1 MNENKRMILGYLA
14 GGFLVMVLVPSMI
27 YAITSLL
34 DSFYTIEIIQ
44 NETIRWTVTII
55 LLGTGFIYGIWSII
69 IQNIVGKGGPLE
81 IGNIAISPKTKNL
94 VVSGPYKY
102 TRNPMLFG
110 TLLMYLGLA
119 LYINSIN
126 ALVLV
131 SILFTFMLAVVV
143 KMEEKRLVN
152 DFGSQYEEYQ
162 KQVSMFIPW
171 FPRKS
176 G

>member
-102 TRNPMLFG
+102 TRN
-110 TLLMYLGLA
+110 
-119 LYINSIN
+119 
-126 ALVLV
+126 
-131 SILFTFMLAVVV
+131 
-143 KMEEKRLVN
+143 
-152 DFGSQYEEYQ
+152 
-162 KQVSMFIPW
+162 
-171 FPRKS
+171 
-176 G
+176 